1 MTEVVLTSFSVYV
14 NEYEWMT
21 EVVLTSFSVYVNEYE
36 WMTEV
41 ILTSFSVYMNEYEW
55 MTEVVLTSFS
65 VYVNEYEWMTEVVLT
80 SFSVYVNEYEWMTT
94 AHVQPLNCCVKKC
107 QNLLRQTCGLRTAQ
121 ISVLWIARSGLSCS
135 IVSTR
140 DKSIVWMNWDGSL
153 SMSDVVFNRQ
163 FLTRLLT
170 CSKEDFE
177 RMSVLKE
184 DTLSTACER
193 TILTLSISVTFSVTC
208 LTVASL
214 IMK

>member
-1 MTEVVLTSFSVYV
+1 
-14 NEYEWMT
+14 
-21 EVVLTSFSVYVNEYE
+21 
-36 WMTEV
+36 
-41 ILTSFSVYMNEYEW
+41 
-55 MTEVVLTSFS
+55 
-65 VYVNEYEWMTEVVLT
+65 
-80 SFSVYVNEYEWMTT
+80 
-94 AHVQPLNCCVKKC
+94 
-107 QNLLRQTCGLRTAQ
+107 
-121 ISVLWIARSGLSCS
+121 
-135 IVSTR
+135 
-140 DKSIVWMNWDGSL
+140 
-153 SMSDVVFNRQ
+153 MSDVVFNRQ